1 MKLKQIGIGGGS
13 VGVDS
18 ISDADATILN
28 VPAAAVMLFVLLF
41 VFPPS

>member
-1 MKLKQIGIGGGS
+1 MKLKHIGIGGGS

-18 ISDADATILN
+18 NSDAATILI